1 MRVKTIGA
9 VFATLVAAAS
19 AHAGDFANAADN
31 GYEAPLPLAMIAAM
45 ALLIGLVVML
55 KKMGASP
62 IVIVLAALFAGQLL
76 GICIGTC
83 FGQMGQ
89 NNDRYDRAERSRN
102 YFDSQDPRIVAHEPG
117 YHPTSPYYTTPQT
130 TVVYGW
136 SAITGALSSAWG
148 AIARYAWP
156 EQYN

>member
-1 MRVKTIGA
+1 MNIETIGMILVGMA
-9 VFATLVAAAS
+9 V
-19 AHAGDFANAADN
+19 
-31 GYEAPLPLAMIAAM
+31 IA
-45 ALLIGLVVML
+45 GLVTLL
-55 KKMGASP
+55 KRIGVSREGM
-62 IVIVLAALFAGQLL
+62 ILAAVIAGLIL
-76 GICIGTC
+76 GTCIGTC

-102 YFDSQDPRIVAHEPG
+102 YFDSQDPRIVAREPG
-117 YHPTSPYYTTPQT
+117 YHATNPYYTTPQT

-156 EQYN
+156 EQFN